1 LRYNVCVN
9 FLFNFESTMN
19 RRTFVASAVAATAI
33 ATGLKPA
40 DASIAPVCCVG
51 QTADRSDRIY
61 KTLKRG
67 MVEVEGSLTEKFK
80 AAKEAGFAAI
90 ELDSPLRFSGNVL
103 IEDVLKAA
111 KESGLPVDGTVC
123 GSHWDLTHSSPDA
136 EMRAA
141 ALKDLKDAIVQT
153 DAIGGTTVLLV
164 AGHGKDGTPEEI
176 EARAIDNISK
186 AIPTAAKHG
195 VTIVIENVWNKMHYD
210 HDGPFE
216 SQTAERLVN
225 FVDAFNSP
233 FVGMQFDIGN
243 HWKYGSMGDWIRQL
257 GKRIVKLDLKGFS
270 RATGKFTKIGEGD
283 VDWADVRKALDEIN
297 FCGYAAAEV
306 KGGDLARLKEVS
318 ANLDRVLGL

>member
-1 LRYNVCVN
+1 
-9 FLFNFESTMN
+9 MN

-40 DASIAPVCCVG
+40 DASTAPFRRAG
-51 QTADRSDRIY
+51 QDVDLSDRIY
-61 KTLKRG
+61 KTLKYG
-67 MVEVEGSLTEKFK
+67 MVGIEGSLTDKFK
-80 AAKEAGFAAI
+80 AVKEAGFAAI
-90 ELDSPLRFSGNVL
+90 ELDSPLRFSGNAS
-103 IEDVLKAA
+103 IDDVLKAV

-141 ALKDLKDAIVQT
+141 ALKDLKDAIEQT
-153 DAIGGTTVLLV
+153 DAVGGTTVLLV

-176 EARAIDNISK
+176 EARAIENISQ
-186 AIPTAAKHG
+186 ALPTAAKYG
-195 VTIVIENVWNKMHYD
+195 VSIVIENVWNKMHYD

-216 SQTAERLVN
+216 TQTAERLVK

-257 GKRIVKLDLKGFS
+257 GRRILKLDLKGFS
-270 RATGKFTKIGEGD
+270 REKNTFTKIGEGD
-283 VDWADVRKALDEIN
+283 LDWADVRKALDEIN

-318 ANLDRVLGL
+318 ANMDRVLGL